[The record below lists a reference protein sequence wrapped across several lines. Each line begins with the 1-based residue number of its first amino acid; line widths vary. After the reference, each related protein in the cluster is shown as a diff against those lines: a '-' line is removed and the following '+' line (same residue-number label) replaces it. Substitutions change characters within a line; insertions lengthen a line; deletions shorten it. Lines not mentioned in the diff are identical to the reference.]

1 MPSAEDLFTD
11 VRVVELSTVTRDGGL
26 NTKPMSA
33 SWLPDSQQ
41 IVLTTPPAYPQK
53 VYNIRRDGRVALLYS
68 DLRGSGLPA
77 GTSVLVQGLASA
89 PDVVAPPQDLP
100 DYWRGLFRKNPHL
113 ADGATEEQP
122 ARPRTVAHNPRAVS
136 CLSMIRE
143 VGKFSMDEKK
153 GRTVALIASHSQR

>member
-77 GTSVLVQGLASA
+77 GTSVLVPMARVWHTRRRPRDSARAAGRGGLRWAHVRTR
-89 PDVVAPPQDLP
+89 PVGRRRVAP
-100 DYWRGLFRKNPHL
+100 
-113 ADGATEEQP
+113 
-122 ARPRTVAHNPRAVS
+122 
-136 CLSMIRE
+136 
-143 VGKFSMDEKK
+143 
-153 GRTVALIASHSQR
+153 